1 MELNMEGNIKEDSN
15 MFLTTLIGQ
24 DNKKSFPIKQF
35 RTQELKKSTLE
46 QLGKACQGPKYAQLL
61 KSLIVQGLIKIE
73 EKVVEIQTRAEDKAI
88 VAGVVS
94 FSSNKKRSFFIR

>member
-1 MELNMEGNIKEDSN
+1 MKGTNKIIKP
-15 MFLTTLIGQ
+15 FL
-24 DNKKSFPIKQF
+24 IKQN
-35 RTQELKKSTLE
+35 TTHKQELKKSTLE

-94 FSSNKKRSFFIR
+94 C

>member
-1 MELNMEGNIKEDSN
+1 MN
-15 MFLTTLIGQ
+15 TH
-24 DNKKSFPIKQF
+24 
-35 RTQELKKSTLE
+35 TQELKKSTLE

-94 FSSNKKRSFFIR
+94 HLLILEAM

>member
-1 MELNMEGNIKEDSN
+1 MTHD
-15 MFLTTLIGQ
+15 
-24 DNKKSFPIKQF
+24 
-35 RTQELKKSTLE
+35 TQELKKSTLE

-94 FSSNKKRSFFIR
+94 NF